1 MNISINNIDQEKQI
15 DLKIIFKIQDE
26 LENLFSFDT
35 IKGVL
40 LFRIDGI
47 LLESYVNF
55 SKNIS
60 IFSTMNWIKTII
72 SKVGTELKSNLYRI
86 AYSRRENHVY
96 FYKVGSAA
104 ILACVLDKFANL
116 GLLAIEMDRIAF
128 KIAEISDFHIY

>member
-1 MNISINNIDQEKQI
+1 MNISIKNIDQKKQI

-35 IKGVL
+35 INGVL

-55 SKNIS
+55 SKT
-60 IFSTMNWIKTII
+60 FSLLSTVNWIKTII

-86 AYSRRENHVY
+86 AYSRQEEHVY
-96 FYKVGSAA
+96 FYKVGSAV

-116 GLLAIEMDRIAF
+116 GLLAIEMDRIAY
-128 KIAEISDFHIY
+128 KIADISNFNS